1 MLWKTF
7 NDQLAIYLL
16 VTIPGLWLVSA
27 TGLVDLSDQV
37 EGALILAW
45 GLLIQFYFRKKET
58 E

>member
-16 VTIPGLWLVSA
+16 MAIPALWLVSA
-27 TGLVDLSDQV
+27 TGRIDLSEQV